1 MAVHKY
7 YFLMY
12 MLSIAFI
19 MPGFVPRPLSCLG
32 GLVG

>member
-1 MAVHKY
+1 MAAHMY

-19 MPGFVPRPLSCLG
+19 IPGFVPRLLSCLG